1 MTAERVTIIGTGSYL
16 PERILTNSE
25 LEKIVKT
32 SDEWITTR
40 TGIRSRRIAGAG
52 EETSKMAS
60 RAAARALAMA
70 GVTALQLDM
79 IIVGTITAE
88 MVMPSCACLVQ
99 KEIGAENAFAFDV
112 SAACSGFVY
121 ALEIADRYLKNAP
134 GMKILVIGA
143 ETLSAR
149 VDWQDRNTCVLFGDG
164 AGACVVTG
172 SSGEDGLLASK
183 LYSDGRLWQLLSL
196 DARPR
201 RYCPVVDYGAA
212 AAPEGF
218 SDGAAFSMAGK
229 DVFRHAVREMGDA
242 VVNMLDRQG
251 VTVADVDLMVP
262 HQANIRILKS
272 LAERL
277 DLSFKKVYTTIQK
290 YGNSS
295 AASLPVAL
303 DEANREGRLQQG
315 DLLLFSVFGG
325 GFTWGVMLWRW

>member
-1 MTAERVTIIGTGSYL
+1 MKGRATIIGTGSYL
-16 PERILTNSE
+16 PQYALTNKE

-52 EETSKMAS
+52 EETSKMAAI
-60 RAAARALAMA
+60 AAEKALHMA
-70 GVTALQLDM
+70 GVAALELDM
-79 IIVGTITAE
+79 IIVATITAE

-121 ALEIADRYLKNAP
+121 ALEVADRYLKNAP
-134 GMKILVIGA
+134 EMKILVIGA
-143 ETLSAR
+143 ETLSSR

-172 SSGEDGLLASK
+172 STNGEGLLASR

-196 DARPR
+196 DAAPR
-201 RYCPVVDYGAA
+201 RYCPVVDYGTI
-212 AAPEGF
+212 PDRNSF
-218 SDGAAFSMAGK
+218 CDGSAFNMVGK
-229 DVFRHAVREMGDA
+229 DVFKYAVREMGDA
-242 VVNMLDRQG
+242 VEYLLDREG
-251 VTVADVDLMVP
+251 FTVNEIDLMIP

-272 LAERL
+272 LAERVNL
-277 DLSFKKVYTTIQK
+277 PFKRVFTTIQK

-295 AASLPVAL
+295 AASLAIAL
-303 DEANREGRLQQG
+303 DEANCEGRLRKG

>member
-1 MTAERVTIIGTGSYL
+1 MTGRATIIGTGSYL
-16 PERILTNSE
+16 PERILTNKE

-40 TGIRSRRIAGAG
+40 TGIKSRRIAGPG
-52 EETSKMAS
+52 EETSVMATQAAI
-60 RAAARALAMA
+60 RAMKMA
-70 GVTALQLDM
+70 GVTAPELDM

-134 GMKILVIGA
+134 DMKILVLGA

-149 VDWQDRNTCVLFGDG
+149 VNWQDRNTCVLFGDG

-172 SSGEDGLLASK
+172 SVSNAGMLASQ

-196 DARPR
+196 DAAPR
-201 RYCPVVDYGAA
+201 RYCPAVEYGAV
-212 AAPEGF
+212 PERNSF
-218 SDGAAFSMAGK
+218 CDGSAFNMVGK
-229 DVFRHAVREMGDA
+229 DVFKHAVREMGNA
-242 VVNMLDRQG
+242 VENLLKREG
-251 VTVADVDLMVP
+251 ITVDDIDLLIP
-262 HQANIRILKS
+262 HQANVRILKS
-272 LAERL
+272 LAERVN
-277 DLSFKKVYTTIQK
+277 LSFKKVYTTIQK

-303 DEANREGRLQQG
+303 DEANREGRLQKG

-325 GFTWGVMLWRW
+325 GFTWGVVLWRW

>member
-1 MTAERVTIIGTGSYL
+1 MTGRATIIGTGSYL
-16 PERILTNSE
+16 PQYILTNKD

-40 TGIRSRRIAGAG
+40 TGIKSRRIAGAG
-52 EETSKMAS
+52 EDTSKMATL
-60 RAAARALAMA
+60 AASKAMEMA
-70 GVTALQLDM
+70 AVSPLELDM
-79 IIVGTITAE
+79 IIVGTITPE

-121 ALEIADRYLKNAP
+121 ALEIADRYVKNAP
-134 GMKILVIGA
+134 DMKILVIGA

-149 VDWQDRNTCVLFGDG
+149 VNWQDRNTCVLFGDG

-172 SSGEDGLLASK
+172 SNAAGGLLASQ

-196 DARPR
+196 DAVPR
-201 RYCPVVDYGAA
+201 RYCPAVDYGSL
-212 AAPEGF
+212 PDRE
-218 SDGAAFSMAGK
+218 SLCDGSAFNMVGK
-229 DVFRHAVREMGDA
+229 DVFKYAVREMGDA
-242 VVNMLDRQG
+242 VEKLLKMEG
-251 VTVADVDLMVP
+251 IMVDDIDLLIP

-272 LAERL
+272 LAERVN
-277 DLSFKKVYTTIQK
+277 LSFEKVYTTIQK

-295 AASLPVAL
+295 AASLPIAL
-303 DEANREGRLQQG
+303 DEANRAGRLQKG
-315 DLLLFSVFGG
+315 DHLLFSVFGG

>member
-1 MTAERVTIIGTGSYL
+1 MSSRATIIGTGSYL
-16 PERILTNSE
+16 PKRIVNNRE

-40 TGIRSRRIAGAG
+40 TGIKARRIAGPG
-52 EETSKMAS
+52 EETSRMATQAAL
-60 RAAARALAMA
+60 RAMEMA
-70 GVTALQLDM
+70 GVTAPEIDM

-172 SSGEDGLLASK
+172 TDAGHGLLASQ
-183 LYSDGRLWQLLSL
+183 LFSDGRLWQLLSL
-196 DARPR
+196 EALPR
-201 RYCPVVDYGAA
+201 RYCPLVDYGSG
-212 AAPEGF
+212 PDRNTF
-218 SDGAAFSMAGK
+218 CDGSAFNMVGK
-229 DVFRHAVREMGDA
+229 DVFKYAVREMGDA
-242 VVNMLDRQG
+242 VENLLRRKG
-251 VTVADVDLMVP
+251 VSVTDIDLLIP

-272 LAERL
+272 LAERVN
-277 DLSFKKVYTTIQK
+277 LSFKKVYTTIQK

-303 DEANREGRLQQG
+303 DEANREGRLQKD

>member
-1 MTAERVTIIGTGSYL
+1 MTGKTVIIGTGSYL
-16 PERILTNSE
+16 PRRILANKE

-52 EETSKMAS
+52 EETSKMAA
-60 RAAARALAMA
+60 RAAVEAMDMA
-70 GVTALQLDM
+70 GVTARELDM

-121 ALEIADRYLKNAP
+121 ALEIAARYVKNAP
-134 GMKILVIGA
+134 NMKILVIGA

-172 SSGEDGLLASK
+172 TTGDDGLLASQ

-196 DARPR
+196 EALPR
-201 RYCPVVDYGAA
+201 RYCPVVDYGTV
-212 AAPEGF
+212 PDRSTF
-218 SDGAAFSMAGK
+218 CDGSAFNMTGK
-229 DVFRHAVREMGDA
+229 DVFKHAVRQMGDA
-242 VVNMLDRQG
+242 VENLLEREG
-251 VTVADVDLMVP
+251 ISVADIDLLIP

-272 LAERL
+272 LADRVN
-277 DLSFKKVYTTIQK
+277 LSFEKVYTTIEK

-303 DEANREGRLQQG
+303 DEANRAGRLQKG

>member
-1 MTAERVTIIGTGSYL
+1 MNGRATIIGTGSYL
-16 PERILTNSE
+16 PGRIVPNKE

-40 TGIRSRRIAGAG
+40 TGIKSRRIAGAG
-52 EETSKMAS
+52 EETSIMAS
-60 RAAARALAMA
+60 RAASRAMEMA
-70 GVTALQLDM
+70 GVTAPELDM

-99 KEIGAENAFAFDV
+99 KQIGAENAFAFDV

-121 ALEIADRYLKNAP
+121 ALEIADRYVKNAP
-134 GMKILVIGA
+134 DMKILVIGA

-149 VDWQDRNTCVLFGDG
+149 VDWEDRNTCVLFGDG

-172 SSGEDGLLASK
+172 SVSEQGLLASQ

-196 DARPR
+196 DAVPR
-201 RYCPVVDYGAA
+201 RYCPLVDYGTI
-212 AAPEGF
+212 PDRSSF
-218 SDGAAFSMAGK
+218 CDGSAFDMVGK
-229 DVFRHAVREMGDA
+229 DVFKYAVRGMGDA
-242 VVNMLDRQG
+242 VENLLKSEG
-251 VTVADVDLMVP
+251 ITVADIDLLIP

-272 LAERL
+272 LAERVN
-277 DLSFKKVYTTIQK
+277 LSFKKVYTTIQK

-303 DEANREGRLQQG
+303 DEANREGRLQKG
-315 DLLLFSVFGG
+315 DLLLLSVFGG

>member
-1 MTAERVTIIGTGSYL
+1 MNGRATIIGTGSYL
-16 PERILTNSE
+16 PQYALTNKE

-40 TGIRSRRIAGAG
+40 TGIKSRRIAGAR
-52 EETSKMAS
+52 EETSKMA
-60 RAAARALAMA
+60 AIAGEKALHMA
-70 GVTALQLDM
+70 GLAALELDM
-79 IIVGTITAE
+79 IIVATITAE

-121 ALEIADRYLKNAP
+121 ALEVADRYLKNAP
-134 GMKILVIGA
+134 EMKILVIGA
-143 ETLSAR
+143 ETLSSR

-172 SSGEDGLLASK
+172 STNDEGLLASR

-196 DARPR
+196 DAAPR
-201 RYCPVVDYGAA
+201 RYCPVVDYGTI
-212 AAPEGF
+212 PDRNSF
-218 SDGAAFSMAGK
+218 CDGSAFNMVGK
-229 DVFRHAVREMGDA
+229 DVFKYAVREMGDA
-242 VVNMLDRQG
+242 VEYLLDREG
-251 VTVADVDLMVP
+251 FTVNEIDLMIP

-272 LAERL
+272 LAERVNL
-277 DLSFKKVYTTIQK
+277 PFKKVFTTIQK

-295 AASLPVAL
+295 AASLAIAL
-303 DEANREGRLQQG
+303 DEANCEGRLRKG

>member
-1 MTAERVTIIGTGSYL
+1 MTARATIIGTGSYL
-16 PERILTNSE
+16 PEYVLTNKE

-32 SDEWITTR
+32 SDEWIVTR
-40 TGIRSRRIAGAG
+40 TGIKSRRIAGAG
-52 EETSKMAS
+52 EETSIMAAK
-60 RAAARALAMA
+60 AATAAMAMA
-70 GVTALQLDM
+70 GVSAPELDM

-121 ALEIADRYLKNAP
+121 ALEVADRYLKNAP

-172 SSGEDGLLASK
+172 SSAADGLLASQ
-183 LYSDGRLWQLLSL
+183 LYSDGRLWELLSL
-196 DARPR
+196 DAVPR
-201 RYCPVVDYGAA
+201 RYCPVLDYGTV
-212 AAPEGF
+212 PDRNSF
-218 SDGAAFSMAGK
+218 CDGSAFNMVGK
-229 DVFRHAVREMGDA
+229 DVFKYAVREMGDA
-242 VVNMLDRQG
+242 VENLLNREGIAVGDI
-251 VTVADVDLMVP
+251 DLLIP

-272 LAERL
+272 LAERVN
-277 DLSFKKVYTTIQK
+277 LSFKKVYTTIQK

-295 AASLPVAL
+295 AASLPIAL
-303 DEANREGRLQQG
+303 DEANRTGRLQKG
-315 DLLLFSVFGG
+315 DQLLFSVFGG
-325 GFTWGVMLWRW
+325 GFTWGVVLWRW

>member
-1 MTAERVTIIGTGSYL
+1 MTGRATIIGTGSYL
-16 PERILTNSE
+16 PQYILTNKD

-40 TGIRSRRIAGAG
+40 TGIKSRRIAGAG
-52 EETSKMAS
+52 EDTSKMATL
-60 RAAARALAMA
+60 AASKAMEMA
-70 GVTALQLDM
+70 AVSPLELDM
-79 IIVGTITAE
+79 IIVATITPE

-121 ALEIADRYLKNAP
+121 ALEIADRYVKNAP
-134 GMKILVIGA
+134 DMKILVIGA

-149 VDWQDRNTCVLFGDG
+149 VNWQDRNTCVLFGDG

-172 SSGEDGLLASK
+172 SNAEDGLLASQ

-196 DARPR
+196 DAVPR
-201 RYCPVVDYGAA
+201 RYCPAIDYG
-212 AAPEGF
+212 PLPDRE
-218 SDGAAFSMAGK
+218 SLCDGSAFNMVGK
-229 DVFRHAVREMGDA
+229 DVFKYAVREMGDA
-242 VVNMLDRQG
+242 VEKLLTMEG
-251 VTVADVDLMVP
+251 IMVDDIDLLIP

-272 LAERL
+272 LAERVN
-277 DLSFKKVYTTIQK
+277 LSFEKVYTTIQK

-295 AASLPVAL
+295 AASLPIAL
-303 DEANREGRLQQG
+303 DEANRAGRLQKG
-315 DLLLFSVFGG
+315 DNLLFSVFGG